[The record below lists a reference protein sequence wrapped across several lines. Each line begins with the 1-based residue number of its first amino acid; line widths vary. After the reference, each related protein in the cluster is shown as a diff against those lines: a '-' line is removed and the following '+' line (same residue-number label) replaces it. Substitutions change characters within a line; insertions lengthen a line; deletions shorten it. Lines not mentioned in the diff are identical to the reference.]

1 MKRPQKGDVWQYE
14 YLWYR
19 EHEAGKE
26 NTRKSRPTALVTTF
40 VGKDGHTNLFWIP
53 ITSKEP
59 YNLNSAV
66 GAKQSSGKLLM
77 LNQCLCL
84 ESSTMA
90 NPFGEAL

>member
-1 MKRPQKGDVWQYE
+1 MDSNRSGIHHDGIDIVRAHDGIENLVPNPG
-14 YLWYR
+14 LGPAI
-19 EHEAGKE
+19 EA
-26 NTRKSRPTALVTTF
+26 V
-40 VGKDGHTNLFWIP
+40 I
-53 ITSKEP
+53 
-59 YNLNSAV
+59 LNSAV

>member
-1 MKRPQKGDVWQYE
+1 MGPPLWSQTLDAYDCIMVPIQDWSTE
-14 YLWYR
+14 YKVVTR
-19 EHEAGKE
+19 EM
-26 NTRKSRPTALVTTF
+26 SRGLRLHGPSL
-40 VGKDGHTNLFWIP
+40 NLD
-53 ITSKEP
+53 
-59 YNLNSAV
+59 SAV